1 MAEITASVTLTASQD
16 WSVLPML
23 PIRYKVDGSEN
34 AIVITMPDPTEITG
48 GQTQLSFEVT
58 DVTEKVNFAGPDGVT
73 FNGSSTL
80 DLEVVGT
87 YIVTIG
93 SDTNWLVTYPYV
105 PTA

>member
-1 MAEITASVTLTASQD
+1 MAEITESITLTADQN

-48 GQTQLSFEVT
+48 GQTQLSFDVT
-58 DVTEKVNFAGPDGVT
+58 DVTEKVNFDGPDGVT
-73 FNGSSTL
+73 FNGAATL

-93 SDTNWLVTYPYV
+93 SDSNYLVTTAYV
-105 PTA
+105 PKA